1 MVIFFAVV
9 AEFSGII
16 CSIMAISLTTKTL
29 NNAYIPA
36 SWLTLCCIG
45 HKNRCRSSLFHGGLS
60 EKALFFAK
68 EVTKACIQ
76 GGNKFSVYQVGSGAF
91 KFRS

>member
-1 MVIFFAVV
+1 
-9 AEFSGII
+9 
-16 CSIMAISLTTKTL
+16 
-29 NNAYIPA
+29 
-36 SWLTLCCIG
+36 LCCIG